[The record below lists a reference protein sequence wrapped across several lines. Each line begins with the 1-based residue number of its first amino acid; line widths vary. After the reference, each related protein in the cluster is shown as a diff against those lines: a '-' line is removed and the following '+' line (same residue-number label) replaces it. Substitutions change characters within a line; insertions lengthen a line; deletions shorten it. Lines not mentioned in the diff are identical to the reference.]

1 MASFAF
7 NNQLTPQSEIDIE
20 KIGNC
25 CLCGYSEKTGFS
37 YYLLTQSDLGSIEIM
52 SYGPVVEDTDE
63 IPDNYTYSYQKMAFE
78 AKKVGGFINKWLND
92 KSRQI
97 TDAVEVEK
105 VHFLDNIKDVSK
117 LVRSD
122 QNGNNG
128 ID

>member
-52 SYGPVVEDTDE
+52 SYGPVVEDIDE

-78 AKKVGGFINKWLND
+78 AKKVGGLINKWLND

-105 VHFLDNIKDVSK
+105 AHFLDNIKDVSK

-122 QNGNNG
+122 QNGNNR